1 MRNHKISYRL
11 LAPFFISLV
20 LTIVGC
26 SDPSASPAESD
37 ARVSTNTLHLGNG
50 AEPQDLDPH
59 IVTGVT
65 EHNIISAL
73 LEGLVGKHPENL
85 SPEAAV
91 AESWEILDEGKTYLF
106 HLRANARW
114 SNNDAV
120 TARDF
125 VYAWQRALMPTLGNQ
140 YAYMLYPVLN
150 AEQFNKGQITDFSQV
165 GIRAI
170 DDNTLEVRLAAPTPY
185 FLGLLDHYSTF
196 PVHQATIEKFG
207 QMDTRGSEWTRAGNF
222 VGNGPFKL
230 TQWEQ
235 NRIVVVEKN
244 PAYWDA
250 TTVKLDAIHYHPV
263 GQINTEE
270 RMFRASQLH
279 ITYTMPEEKI
289 PAYLKDSPGVL
300 KSHPYLGTYFY
311 RLNTTVP
318 PLNDVRVRRALAM
331 TIDRESIVKNVTRGG
346 QIAAYTLTPPD
357 TLGYTA
363 RAAIPY
369 DVEHARQLLAEAG
382 YPEGKGFPVIQLL
395 FNTLETHQK
404 IAEAIQQ
411 MWKQALGINI
421 TLQNQEWKVY
431 LESER
436 AMNYQISRA
445 SWIGDYID
453 PNTFL
458 DMFITDGGNN
468 RSGWSSPQYDAL
480 IARAAGT
487 SDPQARYEL
496 FQQAES
502 ILMEEVPIIPVYTYA
517 KNYLISPRVKGW
529 YTNLMDYHPYKY
541 VYLEPTAPD

>member
-1 MRNHKISYRL
+1 MRNHKISYRILASVFIAL
-11 LAPFFISLV
+11 L
-20 LTIVGC
+20 LTIAGC
-26 SDPSASPAESD
+26 SDPSGPPAESD
-37 ARVSTNTLHLGNG
+37 ARVSTNTLHMGNG
-50 AEPQDLDPH
+50 TEPQDLDPH

-73 LEGLVGKHPENL
+73 LEGLVGKNPENL
-85 SPEAAV
+85 SPEPAV

-106 HLRANARW
+106 HLRSNARW
-114 SNNDAV
+114 SNNEAV

-125 VYAWQRALMPTLGNQ
+125 IYAWQRALMPALGNQ

-150 AEQFNKGQITDFSQV
+150 AEQFNKGQLADFSQV

-170 DDNTLEVRLAAPTPY
+170 DDLTLEVKLAAPTPY

-230 TQWEQ
+230 TQWDQ

-250 TTVKLDAIHYHPV
+250 ATVKLDAIHFHPV

-270 RMFRASQLH
+270 RMFRAGQLH

-289 PAYLKDSPGVL
+289 PAYQKDDPGVL

-331 TIDRESIVKNVTRGG
+331 TIDRESIVNNVTRGG

-369 DVEHARQLLAEAG
+369 NVEQARQLLAEAG
-382 YPEGKGFPVIQLL
+382 YPEGKGFPELQLL
-395 FNTLETHQK
+395 FNTLESHQK
-404 IAEAIQQ
+404 IGEAIQQ

-421 TLQNQEWKVY
+421 TLHNQEWKVY

-468 RSGWSSPQYDAL
+468 RSGWSSPDYDAL
-480 IARAAGT
+480 IDRAAMT
-487 SDPQARYEL
+487 SDPHARYEL

-502 ILMEEVPIIPVYTYA
+502 ILMDEVPIIPIYTYA

-541 VYLEPTAPD
+541 VYLEPTAPN

>member
-1 MRNHKISYRL
+1 MRIHKISYRTFPIIL
-11 LAPFFISLV
+11 LAWLMLIS
-20 LTIVGC
+20 GC
-26 SDPSASPAESD
+26 SEQSASPD
-37 ARVSTNTLHLGNG
+37 ADTPATDTGILHMGNG
-50 AEPQDLDPH
+50 TEPQDLDPH

-73 LEGLVGKHPENL
+73 LEGLVGKNPENL
-85 SPEAAV
+85 APEPAV
-91 AESWEILDEGKTYLF
+91 AASWEIQDEGKTYLF
-106 HLRANARW
+106 RLRPEAKW
-114 SNNDAV
+114 SNNDPV
-120 TARDF
+120 TAHDF
-125 VYAWQRALMPTLGNQ
+125 VYAWQRALMPALGNQ

-150 AEQFNKGQITDFSQV
+150 AESFNKGQITDFSQV

-170 DDNTLEVRLAAPTPY
+170 DDHTLEVRLTASTPY

-207 QMDTRGSEWTRAGNF
+207 QIDTRGSQWTRAGNF
-222 VGNGPFKL
+222 VGNGPFQL
-230 TQWEQ
+230 RAWEQ
-235 NRIVVVEKN
+235 NRVIVVEKN

-250 TTVKLDAIHYHPV
+250 ATVKLDAIHFHPV

-270 RMFRASQLH
+270 RMFRAGQLH
-279 ITYTMPEEKI
+279 ITYAMPEEKI
-289 PAYLKDSPGVL
+289 PAYKKDNPAVL
-300 KSHPYLGTYFY
+300 KSHPYFGTYFY

-318 PLNDVRVRRALAM
+318 ALNDVRVRRALAM
-331 TIDRESIVKNVTRGG
+331 TIDRESIVNNVTRGG
-346 QIAAYTLTPPD
+346 QVAAYTLTPPD

-369 DVEHARQLLAEAG
+369 DVEQARRLLAEAG
-382 YPEGKGFPVIQLL
+382 YPDGQGFPELTLL

-404 IAEAIQQ
+404 IAEAVQQ

-421 TLQNQEWKVY
+421 TLQNQEWKVF

-436 AMNYQISRA
+436 TMSYQISRA

-468 RSGWSSPQYDAL
+468 RSGWSNPQYDAL
-480 IARAAGT
+480 IAQAALT
-487 SDPQARYEL
+487 QDQQARYEL

-502 ILMEEVPIIPVYTYA
+502 ILMDEVPLIPIYTYA
-517 KNYLISPRVKGW
+517 KNYLLSPRVKGW